1 MCWFGSFTDDGM
13 SRSKCVQ
20 GEVGVSVT
28 HWLDGLCLKEISGT
42 YHVCGCFLL
51 ELITLPANAHFLIFS
66 FPGKGSTLLR
76 ASNFPLSPIIYQF
89 GGQFLGCLH
98 SKRLTTYMLCCRF

>member
-20 GEVGVSVT
+20 GDVGVSVT

-66 FPGKGSTLLR
+66 FPGKGSTLCAVSLI
-76 ASNFPLSPIIYQF
+76 SP
-89 GGQFLGCLH
+89 FLP
-98 SKRLTTYMLCCRF
+98 